1 MGYRSEVVLAV
12 DSNVAPAFMA
22 LTAKHPGVLQLCNEA
37 DTFESGYESEGDWF
51 MHWSH
56 IKWYESYEDIAII
69 KRFVDALENEDLSE
83 YGIEEH
89 PTDEKD
95 RPMDWAECFRFIRLG
110 EDLDDVQTAGCGFW
124 NIGIHR
130 EISF

>member
-110 EDLDDVQTAGCGFW
+110 EDLDDVQIAGCGFW